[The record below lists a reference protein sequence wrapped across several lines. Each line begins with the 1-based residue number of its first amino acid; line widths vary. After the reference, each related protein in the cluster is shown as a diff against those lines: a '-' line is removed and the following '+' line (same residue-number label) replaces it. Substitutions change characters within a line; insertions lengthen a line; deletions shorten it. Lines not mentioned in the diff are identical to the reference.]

1 MKMIGKI
8 LFLLMIVG
16 MIWIGALEAQH
27 YSENEDLQRMNDT
40 IYQLSLKC
48 YSIEGKYPQ
57 DIAYLK
63 EYYGLLVN
71 EDDYHILYHYEGDNI
86 KPTIH
91 VYKKVKDYE

>member
-1 MKMIGKI
+1 MKNIGKI
-8 LFLLMIVG
+8 LFLFIVVA
-16 MIWIGALEAQH
+16 MIWTGVQQAGS
-27 YSENEDLQRMNDT
+27 YSENEDLQRISDT

-57 DIAYLK
+57 DIHYLK
-63 EYYGLLVN
+63 DYYGLLVN

-86 KPTIH
+86 QPTIH